1 MGLGLVK
8 IKNMLDGKNVNEY
21 GIQEKKLD
29 E

>member
-8 IKNMLDGKNVNEY
+8 VKNMLNGKNVNEY

>member
-8 IKNMLDGKNVNEY
+8 VKNMLDGKNVNEY